1 MYLVELVPITQRATR
16 YVDRMAR
23 VIVHGENYTV
33 AGVGQHTTYPVL
45 VHVKGLQVRV
55 EEEPGRFQVHRRLT
69 SALVAQPPI
78 RIDQTPEPG
87 TFEPRDRLNE
97 TRAIFERFST
107 LTGKNQRIEDRERLD
122 LCGVG
127 EKLDVFGKHWR
138 KDNSYE
144 LVSICEKKCVIRH
157 VLESLGIQTSW
168 Q

>member
-97 TRAIFERFST
+97 TRAIFDFNRKELADRGQGEVRF
-107 LTGKNQRIEDRERLD
+107 
-122 LCGVG
+122 GVG

>member
-1 MYLVELVPITQRATR
+1 
-16 YVDRMAR
+16 MAR

-97 TRAIFERFST
+97 TSNAIFDFNRKE
-107 LTGKNQRIEDRERLD
+107 LADR
-122 LCGVG
+122 G
-127 EKLDVFGKHWR
+127 
-138 KDNSYE
+138 
-144 LVSICEKKCVIRH
+144 
-157 VLESLGIQTSW
+157 
-168 Q
+168 